1 MGCDVAGTVIEVGS
15 NVTRF
20 KAGDRVLAFATG
32 MEEKHNTSVM
42 GGYQLYTVVQEN
54 MASMIPD
61 LLEFEM
67 AAVVPLAMSTAACGL
82 FERSQLALRH
92 PAVGGN
98 SEKIKEILI
107 LWGGSTS
114 VGCNAI
120 QLAVAAGYEVVTTCS
135 PRNFDLVKSLGASAA
150 FDYHSETLVEDIVK
164 ECKGRLVAGA
174 MSIGNGGAER
184 CTDILGQCKG
194 NRFLSMVSY
203 PNPANPDASIPVRMW
218 TFLSFLVRMWFK
230 KRATGVRSKFV
241 WGGSLEFNE
250 VSKAVFEDYLP
261 EALRRGQYI
270 CAPNAEIIGNELES
284 IQSGL
289 DILKK
294 GAVSAKKLVVKF

>member
-164 ECKGRLVAGA
+164 KCKGRLVAGA

-184 CTDILGQCKG
+184 CTDIL
-194 NRFLSMVSY
+194 
-203 PNPANPDASIPVRMW
+203 DASIPVRMW

-289 DILKK
+289 DMLKK